1 MSNADP
7 ATPAA
12 SPEGDDGLASYV
24 REAWGNA
31 LVAVGDA
38 GDEVQ
43 KILSRIGGWVEMRP
57 EEARRV
63 AAELSE
69 RLRQE
74 RLQIEEAL
82 DGAVRRSV
90 APFRL
95 PTREQLSD
103 IEARLEAIEGRLD
116 RLAAKRRGR

>member
-1 MSNADP
+1 MSNAEP
-7 ATPAA
+7 SA
-12 SPEGDDGLASYV
+12 STESHDDGLTAYV

-31 LVAVGDA
+31 VVAVSDA

-43 KILSRIGGWVEMRP
+43 KILTRIGDWVEMRP

-63 AAELSE
+63 TAELSE
-69 RLRQE
+69 KLRQE
-74 RLQIEEAL
+74 RQQLEAVI

-95 PTREQLSD
+95 PTRDQLAS

-116 RLAAKRRGR
+116 KLASKRRGR